1 MVCSYPIIK
10 KLKAIAPDGG
20 HKYIIWKIIII
31 LIMSVLKV
39 KIEGQRIRYEVS
51 KVRFSEDDLQKAN
64 AWRWNDEKKSLYRYE
79 NKLDILQDYDTFD
92 SFVAGV
98 AIQDNGE
105 IYYEL
110 GGVKGEIVKPNVLS
124 ALTHPILTAIDDAND
139 GDGLT
144 LVSADVYDNENTIYE
159 YIVEVGDR
167 DAFDETLLEIITIND
182 PITNEE
188 YIVELRYDGKKMI
201 GGTDGLSFREPA
213 SDKSMFMLTV
223 PKDYADALGLGE
235 NRKLDNLLRFED
247 FIKEENQ
254 KGRKKP
260 FNKVKSVKDY
270 MKIREDYI
278 HSFIDEH
285 ERGVEPEEEE

>member
-1 MVCSYPIIK
+1 
-10 KLKAIAPDGG
+10 
-20 HKYIIWKIIII
+20 
-31 LIMSVLKV
+31 MSVLKV

-51 KVRFSEDDLQKAN
+51 KVRFSEDDLLKAN
-64 AWRWNDEKKSLYRYE
+64 AWRWDDEKKSLYRYE

-124 ALTHPILTAIDDAND
+124 ALYHPILTAIDDAND

-144 LVSADVYDNENTIYE
+144 LVSADVYDDENTIYE
-159 YIVEVGDR
+159 YIIEVIDGEP
-167 DAFDETLLEIITIND
+167 FDVSLLEIITISD
-182 PITNEE
+182 PITSVE
-188 YIVELRYDGKKMI
+188 YIVELRYDFKKMV
-201 GGTDGLSFREPA
+201 GGTDGLPFSEPA
-213 SDKSMFMLTV
+213 TDKSMFMLTV
-223 PKDYADALGLGE
+223 PNDYAVAIGLGE
-235 NRKLDNLLRFED
+235 NRKLDNLLRFDD
-247 FIKEENQ
+247 FIKEDNT
-254 KGRKKP
+254 
-260 FNKVKSVKDY
+260 KVGKQPAANMVKTAKDY
-270 MKIREDYI
+270 NQAAKNGYVKLREDYI